1 MSDARPSG
9 FAESAVQVIERQEWL
24 VPLEEG
30 LQRAVSA
37 AFQAGGAA
45 GRAVKNFLHGTW
57 LGHPLHPV
65 LTDVPIGAWTTAL
78 VFDALDARGRRWP
91 WRSVLQRRADDAIV
105 LGIVGAVGAALAGL
119 TDWQHTGGTARRT
132 GFAHAT
138 LNTLALG
145 LYVGSLAMRRRGARR
160 AGRSLAGAGFGV
172 LLASAYLGGRL
183 VYREHIGVDHA
194 QRDEPNGFARAV
206 READLREGQP
216 VRADVGGV
224 QVEVSAVDGRQPH
237 PARTEDSQ
245 DVAVGEERDVAG
257 DALDAL
263 DQPARAHAH
272 LLDGLTLRNRCR
284 PDRPVRLLLAN
295 GLGRDALVNPVVPL
309 VQVLGHLGAVA
320 QARQPARLLRAPH
333 GAREDEHEL
342 VAGEIAAEGLGL
354 LLAAWRQ
361 RDVGPAGVLAALAPL
376 GLPMPDQPHPSHDHP
391 FRLLWGPRMA
401 PKPPAFGRPGAAVTP
416 SISISLSLFPR
427 PGGILP
433 HSSGPPLPGSEL
445 HASMPS
451 RTLSTIRVPPRGV
464 QRNP

>member
-1 MSDARPSG
+1 MSDTRPSG

-91 WRSVLQRRADDAIV
+91 WRSVLQRCADDAIV

-160 AGRSLAGAGFGV
+160 AGRSLASAGFGV

-224 QVEVSAVDGRQPH
+224 RVVLVRRHGRIHALGETCSHLGGPLAEGEVQDGAIVCPWHGSRFALEDGRVLDGPATMPQPCFETRVRDGFVEVR
-237 PARTEDSQ
+237 R
-245 DVAVGEERDVAG
+245 
-257 DALDAL
+257 
-263 DQPARAHAH
+263 
-272 LLDGLTLRNRCR
+272 R
-284 PDRPVRLLLAN
+284 PES
-295 GLGRDALVNPVVPL
+295 G
-309 VQVLGHLGAVA
+309 
-320 QARQPARLLRAPH
+320 
-333 GAREDEHEL
+333 
-342 VAGEIAAEGLGL
+342 
-354 LLAAWRQ
+354 LAA
-361 RDVGPAGVLAALAPL
+361 A
-376 GLPMPDQPHPSHDHP
+376 
-391 FRLLWGPRMA
+391 
-401 PKPPAFGRPGAAVTP
+401 
-416 SISISLSLFPR
+416 
-427 PGGILP
+427 
-433 HSSGPPLPGSEL
+433 
-445 HASMPS
+445 
-451 RTLSTIRVPPRGV
+451 
-464 QRNP
+464 